1 MFLSKA
7 TGKGKRLKDYKA
19 YKEEL
24 EGNPKIAVGV
34 MKVIRQNQDIRN
46 MRCQKMATRFSIS

>member
-7 TGKGKRLKDYKA
+7 TGKGKRLKDYTT

-24 EGNPKIAVGV
+24 EGNPKIADGV
-34 MKVIRQNQDIRN
+34 RRIIQRIFRLRN
-46 MRCQKMATRFSIS
+46 MRCQKMATRF